1 MTRPNPFLRILGIVL
16 LSLSALF
23 TLLGGVGS
31 TCIAFNPEKFGEKW
45 APFIAIKPI
54 FQLLVIVSLAAAV
67 FGIYALVRLIKGRRG
82 AYGQSIVFLLV
93 GGVASAVQY
102 YYSMTLRGSTAPN
115 SMRLYVTVLTLVVL
129 LLMRLPGIWQRT
141 GFAGKD
147 GDSGAA
153 RTGGGLALI
162 LSGLITVTCP
172 LWAAS
177 THWVNGFNTANVLF
191 WPLIIGGAL
200 LLVAGGLLLTP
211 RRAPRQLPA
220 SARL

>member
-82 AYGQSIVFLLV
+82 AYWQSIVFLLV
-93 GGVASAVQY
+93 GGAASAVQY
-102 YYSMTLRGSTAPN
+102 FYSMTLRGSAAPN
-115 SMRLYVTVLTLVVL
+115 SMRLYVTVFTLAVL

-147 GDSGAA
+147 GDSGA

-162 LSGLITVTCP
+162 LCGLVAITCP

-177 THWVNGFNTANVLF
+177 THFVNGFNTANVLF
-191 WPLIIGGAL
+191 WPLTIGGAL
-200 LLVAGGLLLTP
+200 LLLAGGLLLTP
-211 RRAPRQLPA
+211 RPAPQPSVE
-220 SARL
+220 SARP